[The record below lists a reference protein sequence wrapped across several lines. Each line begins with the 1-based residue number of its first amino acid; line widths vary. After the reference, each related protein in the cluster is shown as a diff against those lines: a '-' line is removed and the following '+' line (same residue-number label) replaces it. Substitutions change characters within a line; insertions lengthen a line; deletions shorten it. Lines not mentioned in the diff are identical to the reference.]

1 MEPESTVSLS
11 SSQLI
16 VFTRLPCE
24 GRNKTRL
31 IPALGAAGA
40 ARFHDRLARHTI
52 SRAQDFCKS
61 SGVQLVI
68 RLDGGTPADGIE
80 WLGNFDFKE
89 QGNGDLGE
97 RLDRAVTAAFDE
109 GAQRVL
115 VIGTDCPELD
125 QATLTSAFDTLI
137 QYPVVLGP
145 AYDGGYYLIGLSTPA
160 PAMFQNIEWGTSHV
174 FAQSLAAAGTA
185 GLTVGKLRFL
195 ADVDLPDDLPA
206 AEIAFKANSSS
217 TL

>member
-1 MEPESTVSLS
+1 MSLS
-11 SSQLI
+11 HSQLI
-16 VFTRLPCE
+16 IFTRLPCE

-52 SRAQDFCKS
+52 ARAYQFCKS

-68 RLDGGTPADGIE
+68 RLDGGTPADGVE
-80 WLGNFDFKE
+80 WLGNHDFKE

-97 RLDRAVTAAFDE
+97 RLDHAVTEAFDE

-125 QATLTSAFDTLI
+125 QATLTAALDILLR
-137 QYPVVLGP
+137 YPVVLGP
-145 AYDGGYYLIGLSTPA
+145 AYDGGYYLIGLSKRCPTI
-160 PAMFQNIEWGTSHV
+160 FQNIDWGGSQV
-174 FAQSLAAAGTA
+174 FAQSLAAAEKA
-185 GLTVGKLRFL
+185 GLAVGQLRFL
-195 ADVDLPDDLPA
+195 ADVDVPEDLPA
-206 AEIAFKANSSS
+206 AEIALNPTS
-217 TL
+217 